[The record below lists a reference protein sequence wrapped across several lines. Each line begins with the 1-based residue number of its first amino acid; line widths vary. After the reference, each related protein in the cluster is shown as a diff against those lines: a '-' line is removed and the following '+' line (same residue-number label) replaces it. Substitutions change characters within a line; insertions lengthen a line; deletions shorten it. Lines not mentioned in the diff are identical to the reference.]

1 MRTLSPLAV
10 SNGLG
15 VAGMLAVVAAV
26 CALTDWRWAL
36 LLAGALAVAVSYL
49 TSRGTDSAATV
60 GAAPSAR
67 VTPRRHLASVERA
80 A

>member
-1 MRTLSPLAV
+1 MRAPSQLAV

-36 LLAGALAVAVSYL
+36 LLLGGLAVAVSWL
-49 TSRGTDSAATV
+49 TSRSTGGTASV
-60 GAAPSAR
+60 GAAPTSTPA
-67 VTPRRHLASVERA
+67 PRRRLASVERA